1 MRKIRWSIFVLL
13 LISLVLP
20 VSSQAASMKTN
31 GRVHLKINQYYVLY
45 AAPKEPYLLNSRLY
59 LPLRSVSQL
68 LGAKVDYDGKR
79 KWVKIQLNNHV
90 LEINMMTNQTFY

>member
-1 MRKIRWSIFVLL
+1 M
-13 LISLVLP
+13 
-20 VSSQAASMKTN
+20 
-31 GRVHLKINQYYVLY
+31 
-45 AAPKEPYLLNSRLY
+45 Y

-90 LEINMMTNQTFY
+90 LEINMMTNQTFYDSAEIQTDVKPTVQPAKSVCSLS